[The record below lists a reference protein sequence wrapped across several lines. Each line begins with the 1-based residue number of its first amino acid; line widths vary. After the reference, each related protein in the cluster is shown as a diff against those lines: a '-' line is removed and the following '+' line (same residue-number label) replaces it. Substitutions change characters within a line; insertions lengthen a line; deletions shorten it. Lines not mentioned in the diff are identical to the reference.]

1 MYHNERLITRHEK
14 VNVNVDSNFNGICG
28 IVNLRYDSMEV
39 TQSKE
44 GFVDETRYKKL
55 IKALNEDYLT
65 YHEHF
70 MNTIL
75 HMYKSKESFLKLS
88 GYSMEDYLSGKTDLP
103 SDECIHKEKKID
115 CKDFRYKVLTAIKIQ
130 CNKCLKW
137 REISYNK
144 QKFDNLNFDK
154 WDCSKNDETTSALT
168 RNTCDHE
175 QVFKKIE
182 ILKSNNI
189 TKKPKRVIFA
199 DQLSVPSTSSRIE
212 QPVTSAIPQPVPS
225 TSSRVDQPVIPTSGI
240 QQPQSTPLS
249 ISSLGYVN
257 SFQNK
262 SSQKNSPKVF
272 QDIYSKKNRMIP
284 AAAAAAAKAV
294 TAKTIIS
301 SNKRKLN
308 QTSSKVVITNTK
320 NISKLVDCTLE
331 RVNTNSNGLDSSQK
345 RVNTNSNSLASTQE
359 RENTNS
365 NGLVSPQK
373 RINTNSNGLDSPQKR
388 AKTIHQTTD
397 AIDDTN
403 AVINKFRSIMSQI
416 NDAWHMAE
424 KSINS
429 EPNLFSKLTITQLKE
444 YNSDAL
450 LEKMIN
456 AYNLP
461 KKNVERKTIKRIT
474 KNITKNYQQVIINF
488 NIITL
493 DY

>member
-1 MYHNERLITRHEK
+1 VYHNERLITRHEK

-284 AAAAAAAKAV
+284 AAAAA
-294 TAKTIIS
+294 
-301 SNKRKLN
+301 
-308 QTSSKVVITNTK
+308 TK

-388 AKTIHQTTD
+388 AKTVHQTTD

-403 AVINKFRSIMSQI
+403 AVINKFRSILSQI
-416 NDAWHMAE
+416 NDAWHTAE